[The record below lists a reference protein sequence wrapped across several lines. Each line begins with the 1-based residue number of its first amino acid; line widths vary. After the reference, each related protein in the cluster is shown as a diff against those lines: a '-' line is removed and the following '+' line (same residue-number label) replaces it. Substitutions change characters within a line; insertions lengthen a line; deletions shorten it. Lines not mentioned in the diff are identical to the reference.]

1 MPFKT
6 ISRCALLFLL
16 TLVSGRPAWVEQEQP
31 VELRFHD
38 LYGRAQ
44 SVESF
49 QGKIVVVNFWA
60 TWCVPCAH
68 EIPMLVRLEK
78 EYAKRGVAVIGI
90 SLDDGKTVKRVPKFI
105 RKKKI
110 TFPIWVG
117 ATADDLARLGLGQAL
132 PATLFL
138 DRQGNVAGRVLGELK
153 EKGLR
158 HRVDW
163 MLGDHSGSPPK
174 PLEKHLS
181 AH

>member
-1 MPFKT
+1 M
-6 ISRCALLFLL
+6 LFLL
-16 TLVSGRPAWVEQEQP
+16 TLVSARPAWVEQEQP

-49 QGKIVVVNFWA
+49 RGKIVVVNFWA

-68 EIPMLVRLEK
+68 EMPMLVQLEK
-78 EYAKRGVAVIGI
+78 KYADQGVAVIGVT
-90 SLDDGKTVKRVPKFI
+90 LDDAKTVSGVPKFI

-138 DRQGNVAGRVLGELK
+138 DKQGNAAGRVLGELR

-158 HRVDW
+158 HRVEW
-163 MLGDHSGSPPK
+163 MLGHHSGTPPP
-174 PLEKHLS
+174 PLENHLS